1 MVAEEAPAIFDSDED
16 APIGPGAEE
25 EAFIESE
32 EAVSRPA
39 TVAPPRGPDVEA
51 PPAGRIDDLVERIP
65 AETRDALHDLLRARF
80 TRVRRLREG
89 ELR

>member
-1 MVAEEAPAIFDSDED
+1 VEESPSAFDSDDD

-32 EAVSRPA
+32 EAVTRPA
-39 TVAPPRGPDVEA
+39 IVATQRAPDVDS
-51 PPAGRIDDLVERIP
+51 PPAGKIDDLVERIP